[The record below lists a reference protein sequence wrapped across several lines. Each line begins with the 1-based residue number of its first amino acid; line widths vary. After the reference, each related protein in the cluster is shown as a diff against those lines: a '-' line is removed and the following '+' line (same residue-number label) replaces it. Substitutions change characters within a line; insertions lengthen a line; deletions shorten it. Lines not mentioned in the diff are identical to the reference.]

1 MQLPNRPIRTA
12 LALAVCQL
20 LLACAQPAKNNFVSH
35 FRDDTVQRDYV
46 FLPEGEDADGASQGK
61 KTSDDADGAKPR
73 ILSGTGKLLG
83 DAKAFP
89 PVAGKPSKL
98 NFEDAPLSQVVRT
111 VLGDIL
117 SLDYVLHPPIT
128 GNITLSTRSAIPAD
142 QILNLLETAL
152 QANGMAMVRD
162 ARGTYHVGR
171 VDALKSIGA
180 TVRQATTDK
189 PLAPGYGTIIVPLQ
203 YIGAN
208 EMAAILRPMVP
219 GDAIVRV
226 DNIRNLLVMAGSRA
240 QAEGWL
246 DMVRTFD
253 VNLLEGMSVGVFPL
267 KYVSIQEVS
276 AALQVMN
283 GGGAGGA
290 AVPGAPGAVG
300 GSVRPGAAVGAAA
313 AASAGAVTSLSEGNP
328 MFGALRIIPIE
339 RLNSVIV
346 ITPRAAYL
354 DEARRWLAKLD
365 QPGSGGSQPQLNIYR
380 VQNGNAKHL
389 AGVLAGIF
397 GGSAGGSTA
406 NSGVAPGLGTS
417 TSGTSVFGNN
427 SFGNSGFG
435 NSGFGSSGFGG
446 GGFGSS
452 GFGGS
457 GFGSG
462 GFGSGGFGNS
472 GFGSNSGQRFGSTTS
487 GVGNQ
492 AGTGQGMV
500 SANLGSVR
508 VMADEL
514 NNSVL
519 VWGTP
524 AEFERIEASLKK
536 LDLPPTQVLI
546 EASIV
551 EVTLNDSL
559 QYGLQWAFT
568 GDVGNKG
575 YSGAGGLLGA
585 STTGTVGASN
595 MDTTTGALGGTGL
608 LGAVA
613 QGAGFNYTLK
623 NSLGNIKAVLTALA
637 NKTQVK
643 VVASPTLMVLD
654 NHMAAI
660 TVGAQQPYQ
669 AGTAVV
675 GTSGTP
681 ISNYAYKDTGVS
693 LQVVPSVNAGNL
705 VTMTVNQSV
714 TDVGGKDD
722 ITQQR
727 AFLQRQI
734 SSRVAV
740 RSGESIVMGGLIQEN
755 SSTGRA
761 GIPYL
766 YDLPVVG
773 NLFGTTNNSGAR
785 TELIVIITPRVVRT
799 DIDVREVSDDL
810 REQMRSLAPL
820 LKSPSSGRAASDE
833 SFPAPSKASVEVGP
847 LAPASR

>member
-1 MQLPNRPIRTA
+1 MQLTNRPIRTA

-35 FRDDTVQRDYV
+35 FRDDTRQSDYV
-46 FLPEGEDADGASQGK
+46 FLPDDEADAAKGK
-61 KTSDDADGAKPR
+61 KSESADSAKPR
-73 ILSGTGKLLG
+73 ILDGTGKLLAE
-83 DAKAFP
+83 AKSFP
-89 PVAGKPSKL
+89 AVEGKPVKL

-128 GNITLSTRSAIPAD
+128 GNITLSTRSTIPAD
-142 QILNLLETAL
+142 QALNLLETAL
-152 QANGMAMVRD
+152 QANGLAMVRD

-180 TVRQATTDK
+180 TVRQAVSDK

-219 GDAIVRV
+219 GDAILRV

-276 AALQVMN
+276 AALQIMN
-283 GGGAGGA
+283 GGAGAGGA
-290 AVPGAPGAVG
+290 AAPGVAPGAASAVRPGAVG
-300 GSVRPGAAVGAAA
+300 TGAIAGG
-313 AASAGAVTSLSEGNP
+313 AGASGGATALTEGNP
-328 MFGALRIIPIE
+328 LFGALRIMPIE
-339 RLNSVIV
+339 RLNSILV

-354 DEARRWLAKLD
+354 DEARRWIAKLD

-380 VQNGNAKHL
+380 VQNGNARHL

-397 GGSAGGSTA
+397 GGAMAGATA

-417 TSGTSVFGNN
+417 TSGSGFGNN

-435 NSGFGSSGFGG
+435 NSS
-446 GGFGSS
+446 
-452 GFGGS
+452 
-457 GFGSG
+457 
-462 GFGSGGFGNS
+462 FGNS
-472 GFGSNSGQRFGSTTS
+472 GFGSNSGFGNSGFGGSGFGNSGFGNSGFGGSNFGSGQRVSSNTGFGQS
-487 GVGNQ
+487 GTMGQPGSQGAVG
-492 AGTGQGMV
+492 
-500 SANLGSVR
+500 ANLGSIR

-514 NNSVL
+514 NNTVL

-524 AEFERIEASLKK
+524 AEFERIESTLKK

-551 EVTLNDSL
+551 EVTLNDTL
-559 QYGLQWAFT
+559 RYGLQWAFS

-575 YSGAGGLLGA
+575 YSGNGGLLSAGGEKPPPGA
-585 STTGTVGASN
+585 AGMNSAGQLTEDAIT
-595 MDTTTGALGGTGL
+595 LG
-608 LGAVA
+608 
-613 QGAGFNYTLK
+613 QGFNYTLK

-637 NKTQVK
+637 GKTQVK
-643 VVASPTLMVLD
+643 VVASPTVTVLD
-654 NHMAAI
+654 NHTAAI
-660 TVGAQQPYQ
+660 SVGTQQPYQ
-669 AGTAVV
+669 AGSTSAVNV
-675 GTSGTP
+675 GTS
-681 ISNYAYKDTGVS
+681 INYQYKDTGVN
-693 LQVVPSVNAGNL
+693 LQVTPSVNAGNL

-714 TDVGGKDD
+714 TDVGGKDEV
-722 ITQQR
+722 TQQR
-727 AFLQRQI
+727 SFLQRQI

-755 SSTGRA
+755 SSEGRS

-773 NLFGTTNNSGAR
+773 NLFGSTNNSGAR

-799 DIDVREVSDDL
+799 DIDLREVSDDL
-810 REQMRSLAPL
+810 RERMRSLAPL
-820 LKSPSSGRAASDE
+820 LKTPS
-833 SFPAPSKASVEVGP
+833 SVEVGP
-847 LAPASR
+847 LTPAVP

>member
-1 MQLPNRPIRTA
+1 MKLHNRYIHTA

-20 LLACAQPAKNNFVSH
+20 LLACAQPPKNNFISH
-35 FRDDTVQRDYV
+35 FGVGAQSEGYV
-46 FLPEGEDADGASQGK
+46 FNDDEVPVKKDAE
-61 KTSDDADGAKPR
+61 KTSASEPR
-73 ILSGTGKLLG
+73 ILSGTGKLL
-83 DAKAFP
+83 AEA
-89 PVAGKPSKL
+89 KPSPALKDAQVKL
-98 NFEDAPLSQVVRT
+98 SFEDAPLSQVVRT

-128 GNITLSTRSAIPAD
+128 GTVTLSTQKNVSGD
-142 QILNLLETAL
+142 QALYLLEAAL
-152 QANGMAMVRD
+152 QANGQAIVRD

-171 VDALKSIGA
+171 VDALRGLGA
-180 TVRQATTDK
+180 SVRQASTSQ
-189 PLAPGYGTIIVPLQ
+189 PLAPGYGAIIVQLN

-219 GDAIVRV
+219 SDAILRV
-226 DNIRNLLVMAGSRA
+226 DNVRNLLVMGGSRA

-246 DMVRTFD
+246 EMVRTFD

-276 AALQVMN
+276 AALQLMS
-283 GGGAGGA
+283 GGGAA
-290 AVPGAPGAVG
+290 GAPGAAAT
-300 GSVRPGAAVGAAA
+300 PGAAGGARVGAAA
-313 AASAGAVTSLSEGNP
+313 QQAAAGAGASAALGEGNP
-328 MFGALRIIPIE
+328 LFGALRIMPIE
-339 RLNSVIV
+339 RLNSILV

-354 DEARRWLAKLD
+354 EEARRWITKLD

-380 VQNGNAKHL
+380 VQNGNARHL
-389 AGVLAGIF
+389 ANVLSGIF
-397 GGSAGGSTA
+397 GGATGGGAT

-417 TSGTSVFGNN
+417 TSNGFGGSSFGTNSFGG
-427 SFGNSGFG
+427 SGFGNSGFG
-435 NSGFGSSGFGG
+435 NSSFGNSSFGNTN
-446 GGFGSS
+446 S
-452 GFGGS
+452 
-457 GFGSG
+457 FGSG
-462 GFGSGGFGNS
+462 QRLGGTTGFGQSG
-472 GFGSNSGQRFGSTTS
+472 T
-487 GVGNQ
+487 
-492 AGTGQGMV
+492 TGQVGGQSSV
-500 SANLGSVR
+500 VANLGNIR
-508 VMADEL
+508 IMADEL

-524 AEFERIEASLKK
+524 AEFERIEVSLKK

-575 YSGAGGLLGA
+575 YSGTGGLLGA
-585 STTGTVGASN
+585 SSAGTVGASN
-595 MDTTTGALGGTGL
+595 MNTATGALGGIGAS
-608 LGAVA
+608 GAVA
-613 QGAGFNYTLK
+613 LGQGFNYTLK

-660 TVGAQQPYQ
+660 SVGAQQPYQ
-669 AGTAVV
+669 AGTTIV
-675 GTSGTP
+675 GTSSAS
-681 ISNYAYKDTGVS
+681 INNYAYKDTGVN

-714 TDVGGKDD
+714 TDVGGKDEV
-722 ITQQR
+722 TQQR
-727 AFLQRQI
+727 SFLQRQI

-755 SSTGRA
+755 SSSGRS

-766 YDLPVVG
+766 YDLPIVG
-773 NLFGTTNNSGAR
+773 NLFGTTNNTGAR

-799 DIDVREVSDDL
+799 DIDVREVSEDL
-810 REQMRSLAPL
+810 REKMQALTPL
-820 LKSPSSGRAASDE
+820 LKNSTSLPPGDQGG
-833 SFPAPSKASVEVGP
+833 KASVEVGP
-847 LAPASR
+847 LAPGQR

>member
-35 FRDDTVQRDYV
+35 FRDDTGQRDYV
-46 FLPEGEDADGASQGK
+46 FLPEGEGTDGASQGK

-89 PVAGKPSKL
+89 PVVGKPSKL

-117 SLDYVLHPPIT
+117 SLDFVLHPPIT

-226 DNIRNLLVMAGSRA
+226 DNIRNLLVMGGSRA

-276 AALQVMN
+276 AALQIMN

-290 AVPGAPGAVG
+290 ATPGAPGAAG

-380 VQNGNAKHL
+380 VQNGNARHL

-417 TSGTSVFGNN
+417 TSGTSAFGNN

-435 NSGFGSSGFGG
+435 NSGFGNSGFGN
-446 GGFGSS
+446 S
-452 GFGGS
+452 GFGNS
-457 GFGSG
+457 GFGNS
-462 GFGSGGFGNS
+462 GFGNSGFGNSGFGNS

-487 GVGNQ
+487 GIGNQ
-492 AGTGQGMV
+492 VGTGQGMV
-500 SANLGSVR
+500 SASLGSVR

-551 EVTLNDSL
+551 EVTLNDTL
-559 QYGLQWAFT
+559 RYGLQWAFS

-575 YSGAGGLLGA
+575 YSGNGGLLGQA
-585 STTGTVGASN
+585 GDDRPPGATSLDTATGG
-595 MDTTTGALGGTGL
+595 LGGL
-608 LGAVA
+608 SLG
-613 QGAGFNYTLK
+613 QGFNYTLK

-637 NKTQVK
+637 GKTQVK

-654 NHMAAI
+654 NHPAAI
-660 TVGAQQPYQ
+660 AVGTQQPYKS
-669 AGTAVV
+669 GTTVT
-675 GTSGTP
+675 GTSGTA
-681 ISNYAYKDTGVS
+681 IDNFSYKDTGVN

-714 TDVGGKDD
+714 TDVGAMDEV
-722 ITQQR
+722 TRQR

-755 SSTGRA
+755 SNEGRS

-773 NLFGTTNNSGAR
+773 NLFGSTNNSGAR

-810 REQMRSLAPL
+810 REQMRALSPL
-820 LKSPSSGRAASDE
+820 LKSSVRTAPDDA
-833 SFPAPSKASVEVGP
+833 FPAPSKASVEVGP

>member
-1 MQLPNRPIRTA
+1 MKLHNRYIHTA

-20 LLACAQPAKNNFVSH
+20 LLACAQPPKNNFISH
-35 FRDDTVQRDYV
+35 FGVGAQSEGYV
-46 FLPEGEDADGASQGK
+46 FNDDEVPVKKDAE
-61 KTSDDADGAKPR
+61 KTSASEPR
-73 ILSGTGKLLG
+73 ILSGTGKLL
-83 DAKAFP
+83 AEA
-89 PVAGKPSKL
+89 KPSPALKDAQVKL
-98 NFEDAPLSQVVRT
+98 SFEDAPLSQVVRT

-128 GNITLSTRSAIPAD
+128 GTVTLSTQKNVSGD
-142 QILNLLETAL
+142 QALYLLEAAL
-152 QANGMAMVRD
+152 QANGQAIVRD

-171 VDALKSIGA
+171 VDALRGLGA
-180 TVRQATTDK
+180 SVRQASTSQ
-189 PLAPGYGTIIVPLQ
+189 PLAPGYGAIIVQLN

-219 GDAIVRV
+219 SDAILRV
-226 DNIRNLLVMAGSRA
+226 DNVRNLLVMGGSRA

-246 DMVRTFD
+246 EMVRTFD

-276 AALQVMN
+276 AALQLMS
-283 GGGAGGA
+283 GGGAA
-290 AVPGAPGAVG
+290 GAPGAAAT
-300 GSVRPGAAVGAAA
+300 PGAAGGARVGAAA
-313 AASAGAVTSLSEGNP
+313 QQAAAGAGASAALGEGNP
-328 MFGALRIIPIE
+328 LFGALRIMPIE
-339 RLNSVIV
+339 RLNSILV

-354 DEARRWLAKLD
+354 EEARRWIAKLD
-365 QPGSGGSQPQLNIYR
+365 QPGSGGALPQLNIYR
-380 VQNGNAKHL
+380 VQNGNARHL
-389 AGVLAGIF
+389 ASVLAGIF
-397 GGSAGGSTA
+397 GGAGGGTAA

-417 TSGTSVFGNN
+417 TMGNSGFGSSS
-427 SFGNSGFG
+427 SFGNASGFG
-435 NSGFGSSGFGG
+435 NSGFGG
-446 GGFGSS
+446 S

-462 GFGSGGFGNS
+462 SSFGSS
-472 GFGSNSGQRFGSTTS
+472 GFGSTGSGTRFGSTAFGQS
-487 GVGNQ
+487 GQIGGV
-492 AGTGQGMV
+492 QGAAPTAA
-500 SANLGSVR
+500 SIGSIR

-524 AEFERIEASLKK
+524 AEFERIEVALKK

-551 EVTLNDSL
+551 EVTLNDTL
-559 QYGLQWAFT
+559 RYGLQWAFS

-575 YSGAGGLLGA
+575 YSGNGGLLAAGGEGAAPGA
-585 STTGTVGASN
+585 SALADSGG
-595 MDTTTGALGGTGL
+595 LGG
-608 LGAVA
+608 VA
-613 QGAGFNYTLK
+613 LGAGFNYTLK

-637 NKTQVK
+637 GKTEVK

-654 NHMAAI
+654 NHPAAI
-660 TVGAQQPYQ
+660 AVGTQQPYKS
-669 AGTAVV
+669 GTTIT
-675 GTSGTP
+675 GTSGTTVD
-681 ISNYAYKDTGVS
+681 NFAYKDTGVN
-693 LQVVPSVNAGNL
+693 LQVVPSVNAGNI

-714 TDVGGKDD
+714 TDVGAQDD
-722 ITQQR
+722 ITRQR

-755 SSTGRA
+755 SSSGRS

-810 REQMRSLAPL
+810 REKMQALTPL
-820 LKSPSSGRAASDE
+820 LKNSTSLPPGDQGG
-833 SFPAPSKASVEVGP
+833 KASVEVGP
-847 LAPASR
+847 LAPGQR

>member
-1 MQLPNRPIRTA
+1 MQLSNRPIRTA

-35 FRDDTVQRDYV
+35 FRTDTNQGDYV
-46 FLPEGEDADGASQGK
+46 FLPEDDGSDAKSK
-61 KTSDDADGAKPR
+61 KSDDEAGRTKPR
-73 ILSGTGKLLG
+73 ILDGTGKLLG
-83 DAKAFP
+83 EAKTFP
-89 PVAGKPSKL
+89 AVEGKPVKL
-98 NFEDAPLSQVVRT
+98 NFEDAPLAQVVRT

-128 GNITLSTRSAIPAD
+128 GNITLSTRSTIPAD
-142 QILNLLETAL
+142 QALNLLETAL
-152 QANGMAMVRD
+152 QANGLAMVRD

-180 TVRQATTDK
+180 TVRQAVVDK

-219 GDAIVRV
+219 GDAILRV

-276 AALQVMN
+276 SALQLMN
-283 GGGAGGA
+283 GGAGAAGAAAPAAGAAGG
-290 AVPGAPGAVG
+290 VRPGAVG
-300 GSVRPGAAVGAAA
+300 AGAVAGGAGAAA
-313 AASAGAVTSLSEGNP
+313 GATALTEGNP
-328 MFGALRIIPIE
+328 LFGALRIMPIE
-339 RLNSVIV
+339 RLNSILV

-354 DEARRWLAKLD
+354 DEARRWIAKLD
-365 QPGSGGSQPQLNIYR
+365 QPGSGGSQPQLNIYH
-380 VQNGNAKHL
+380 VQNGNARHL
-389 AGVLAGIF
+389 AGVLSGIF
-397 GGSAGGSTA
+397 GGSTGGTTA

-417 TSGTSVFGNN
+417 TGASAFGNSSGFGN
-427 SFGNSGFG
+427 SGFGNSGFG
-435 NSGFGSSGFGG
+435 NSGFGSSGFGSSG
-446 GGFGSS
+446 SGSSGFGSS
-452 GFGGS
+452 GFGSS
-457 GFGSG
+457 GFGS
-462 GFGSGGFGNS
+462 
-472 GFGSNSGQRFGSTTS
+472 SNSGQRLGSTTGFGQS
-487 GVGNQ
+487 GVMGQ
-492 AGTGQGMV
+492 AGGQGAV
-500 SANLGSVR
+500 VANLGSIR

-551 EVTLNDSL
+551 EVTLNDTL
-559 QYGLQWAFT
+559 RYGLQWAFS

-575 YSGAGGLLGA
+575 YSGTGGLLSAGGESAPPGA
-585 STTGTVGASN
+585 SGLNAAGQLTAEGIT
-595 MDTTTGALGGTGL
+595 LG
-608 LGAVA
+608 
-613 QGAGFNYTLK
+613 QGFNYTLK
-623 NSLGNIKAVLTALA
+623 NSLGNIKAMLTALA
-637 NKTQVK
+637 GKTQVK
-643 VVASPTLMVLD
+643 VVASPTLTVLD
-654 NHMAAI
+654 NHTAAI
-660 TVGAQQPYQ
+660 SVGTQQPYQ
-669 AGTAVV
+669 SGTTVV

-681 ISNYAYKDTGVS
+681 INNFAFKDTGVN
-693 LQVVPSVNAGNL
+693 LQVTPSVNAGNL

-714 TDVGGKDD
+714 TDVGAKDD
-722 ITQQR
+722 VTNQR
-727 AFLQRQI
+727 SFLQRQI

-755 SSTGRA
+755 SSEGRS

-799 DIDVREVSDDL
+799 DIDVREVSEDL
-810 REQMRSLAPL
+810 RERMRALAPL
-820 LKSPSSGRAASDE
+820 LKSP
-833 SFPAPSKASVEVGP
+833 ASVEVGP
-847 LAPASR
+847 MTAEPR

>member
-1 MQLPNRPIRTA
+1 MQLPNRPIRTV

-20 LLACAQPAKNNFVSH
+20 LLACAQPKNNFVNH
-35 FRDDTVQRDYV
+35 FRSDLAQGDYV
-46 FLPEGEDADGASQGK
+46 FLPEEEQGSKKPDASVQ
-61 KTSDDADGAKPR
+61 SPQPR
-73 ILSGTGKLLG
+73 ILEGTGKLLG
-83 DAKAFP
+83 EAKTLP
-89 PVAGKPSKL
+89 PVTGSPVKL
-98 NFEDAPLSQVVRT
+98 NFEDAPLAQVVRT
-111 VLGDIL
+111 VMGDIL
-117 SLDYVLHPPIT
+117 SLDYVLHPPISGT
-128 GNITLSTRSAIPAD
+128 ITLSTRNNIPAD
-142 QILNLLETAL
+142 QALNLLETAL

-180 TVRQATTDK
+180 TVRQASPTT
-189 PLAPGYGTIIVPLQ
+189 PLAPGYGVIIVPLQ

-219 GDAIVRV
+219 GDAILRV
-226 DNIRNLLVMAGSRA
+226 DNIRNLLVMSGSRA

-276 AALQVMN
+276 LALQVMN
-283 GGGAGGA
+283 GGGAGASAPAAPGVSAGA
-290 AVPGAPGAVG
+290 A
-300 GSVRPGAAVGAAA
+300 RPGAAA
-313 AASAGAVTSLSEGNP
+313 AAAGAGAATALTEGNP

-354 DEARRWLAKLD
+354 DEARRWLTKLD

-397 GGSAGGSTA
+397 GGASSGSTA

-417 TSGTSVFGNN
+417 TSGA
-427 SFGNSGFG
+427 
-435 NSGFGSSGFGG
+435 SGFGSSGFGNNSFG
-446 GGFGSS
+446 SGSSFGNTGFGSS
-452 GFGGS
+452 GS
-457 GFGSG
+457 
-462 GFGSGGFGNS
+462 FGNS
-472 GFGSNSGQRFGSTTS
+472 GFGSNSGQRFGSGMTS
-487 GVGNQ
+487 GFGNQ
-492 AGTGQGMV
+492 TGVGQGTGSV
-500 SANLGSVR
+500 TATLGSVR

-524 AEFERIEASLKK
+524 AEYERIEASLKK

-551 EVTLNDSL
+551 EVTLNDTL
-559 QYGLQWAFT
+559 RYGLQWAFS

-575 YSGAGGLLGA
+575 YSGNGGVLGQGGDGRPPGAAALDAATGGLADLSLG
-585 STTGTVGASN
+585 
-595 MDTTTGALGGTGL
+595 
-608 LGAVA
+608 
-613 QGAGFNYTLK
+613 QGFNYTLK

-637 NKTQVK
+637 GKTQVK

-654 NHMAAI
+654 NHPAAI
-660 TVGAQQPYQ
+660 AVGTQQPYKS
-669 AGTAVV
+669 GTTVT
-675 GTSGTP
+675 GTSGTT
-681 ISNYAYKDTGVS
+681 IDNFSYKDTGVN

-714 TDVGGKDD
+714 TDVGARDEV
-722 ITQQR
+722 TQQR

-755 SSTGRA
+755 SSEGRS

-773 NLFGTTNNSGAR
+773 NLFGSTNNSGAR

-810 REQMRSLAPL
+810 REQMRALAPI
-820 LKSPSSGRAASDE
+820 LKSPSSSSVTSGGS
-833 SFPAPSKASVEVGP
+833 SKASVEVGP
-847 LAPASR
+847 LTPALR

>member
-35 FRDDTVQRDYV
+35 FRDETVQRDYV
-46 FLPEGEDADGASQGK
+46 FLPEEEGADGASQGK

-290 AVPGAPGAVG
+290 AVPGAPGAAG

-417 TSGTSVFGNN
+417 TSGTSAFGNN

-457 GFGSG
+457 GFGGG

-575 YSGAGGLLGA
+575 YSGTGGLLGA
-585 STTGTVGASN
+585 STSVGASTV
-595 MDTTTGALGGTGL
+595 DTSNGALGGAGA

-613 QGAGFNYTLK
+613 LGQGFNYTLK

-637 NKTQVK
+637 SKTQIK

-654 NHMAAI
+654 NHQAAI
-660 TVGAQQPYQ
+660 AVGTQQPYQ
-669 AGTAVV
+669 SGATIV

-681 ISNYAYKDTGVS
+681 INNYAFKDTGVN
-693 LQVVPSVNAGNL
+693 LQVTPSVNAGNL
-705 VTMTVNQSV
+705 VTMSINQSV
-714 TDVGGKDD
+714 TDIGGEDEVTK
-722 ITQQR
+722 QR
-727 AFLQRQI
+727 SFLQRQI

-740 RSGESIVMGGLIQEN
+740 RSGESIVMGGLIQER
-755 SSTGRA
+755 SSAGNG

-766 YDLPVVG
+766 YDMPVIG
-773 NLFGTTNNSGAR
+773 KLFGTTSNSGAR

>member
-1 MQLPNRPIRTA
+1 MRKTGQKTMKLHNRPIRTA
-12 LALAVCQL
+12 MALAVCQM

-35 FRDDTVQRDYV
+35 FGADASQSYV
-46 FLPEGEDADGASQGK
+46 FNEEAPPKDSSDKEDKAE
-61 KTSDDADGAKPR
+61 PR
-73 ILSGTGKLLG
+73 ILTGTGKLLG
-83 DAKAFP
+83 EAK
-89 PVAGKPSKL
+89 PVPAVKEASVKL
-98 NFEDAPLSQVVRT
+98 SFEDAPLSQVVRT

-117 SLDYVLHPPIT
+117 GLDYVLHPPINGT
-128 GNITLSTRSAIPAD
+128 VTLSTQKNIPGD
-142 QILNLLETAL
+142 QALYLLETAL
-152 QANGMAMVRD
+152 QANGLAMVRD

-171 VDALKSIGA
+171 ADVLKSLGA
-180 TVRQATTDK
+180 SVRQASQSTA
-189 PLAPGYGTIIVPLQ
+189 LAPGFGAIVISLN

-219 GDAIVRV
+219 ADAILRV
-226 DNIRNLLVMAGSRA
+226 DAVRNVLVMSGSRA

-246 DMVRTFD
+246 EMVRTFD

-276 AALQVMN
+276 TALQLMSC
-283 GGGAGGA
+283 GGGAAAQPGASVPGGA
-290 AVPGAPGAVG
+290 SAGRPAAAGATP
-300 GSVRPGAAVGAAA
+300 AAA
-313 AASAGAVTSLSEGNP
+313 ALGEGNP
-328 MFGALRIIPIE
+328 LFGALRIMPIE
-339 RLNSVIV
+339 RLNSILV

-354 DEARRWLAKLD
+354 DEARRWIAKLD
-365 QPGSGGSQPQLNIYR
+365 QPGSGGALPQLNIYR

-389 AGVLAGIF
+389 ASVLSGIF
-397 GGSAGGSTA
+397 GGTGGGTTA

-417 TSGTSVFGNN
+417 ASGTSAFGN
-427 SFGNSGFG
+427 SSVGGSGFG
-435 NSGFGSSGFGG
+435 NSGFGSSGFG
-446 GGFGSS
+446 SS
-452 GFGGS
+452 
-457 GFGSG
+457 
-462 GFGSGGFGNS
+462 GFGNS
-472 GFGSNSGQRFGSTTS
+472 GFGSSGFGSSSFGNSGFGSNLGQRSGSGMTS
-487 GVGNQ
+487 GFGSQ
-492 AGTGQGMV
+492 AGTGQGAV
-500 SANLGSVR
+500 AASLGSIR

-524 AEFERIEASLKK
+524 AEYERIEASLKK

-585 STTGTVGASN
+585 STDAVGASSMN
-595 MDTTTGALGGTGL
+595 TTTGALGGAGA

-613 QGAGFNYTLK
+613 LGQGFNYTLK

-637 NKTQVK
+637 NKTHVK
-643 VVASPTLMVLD
+643 VVASPTVMVLD

-660 TVGAQQPYQ
+660 SVGTQQPYQ
-669 AGTAVV
+669 AGTTVV

-681 ISNYAYKDTGVS
+681 ISNYAYKDTGVN

-714 TDVGGKDD
+714 IDVGGKDQV
-722 ITQQR
+722 TQQR
-727 AFLQRQI
+727 SFLQRQI

-755 SSTGRA
+755 SSSGRS
-761 GIPYL
+761 GIPFL

-773 NLFGTTNNSGAR
+773 NLFGNTNNSGAR

-810 REQMRSLAPL
+810 REKMRSLTPM
-820 LKSPSSGRAASDE
+820 LKTSTSA
-833 SFPAPSKASVEVGP
+833 PAPSEAQGGDKASVEVGP
-847 LAPASR
+847 LAPVQR

>member
-1 MQLPNRPIRTA
+1 MRRQEPNNQSRKVMQLPNRPIQTV

-20 LLACAQPAKNNFVSH
+20 LLACAQPKNNFVNH
-35 FRDDTVQRDYV
+35 FRSDLAQESYV
-46 FLPEGEDADGASQGK
+46 FLPEGEEPGSK
-61 KTSDDADGAKPR
+61 KPEDSAQTPQPR
-73 ILSGTGKLLG
+73 ILEGTGKLLG
-83 DAKAFP
+83 EAKALP
-89 PVAGKPSKL
+89 PVTGSPVKL
-98 NFEDAPLSQVVRT
+98 NFEDAPLAQVVRT
-111 VLGDIL
+111 VMGDIL
-117 SLDYVLHPPIT
+117 SLDYVLHPPIAGT
-128 GNITLSTRSAIPAD
+128 VTLSTRNNIPAD
-142 QILNLLETAL
+142 QALNLLETAL

-180 TVRQATTDK
+180 TVRQASPTT
-189 PLAPGYGTIIVPLQ
+189 PLAPGYGAIIVPLQ

-219 GDAIVRV
+219 SDAILRV

-276 AALQVMN
+276 MALQVMN
-283 GGGAGGA
+283 GGGASA
-290 AVPGAPGAVG
+290 AAAPGVSAG
-300 GSVRPGAAVGAAA
+300 ASRPGASAATAAGAGAAA
-313 AASAGAVTSLSEGNP
+313 ALTEGNP

-397 GGSAGGSTA
+397 GGASSGSTA

-417 TSGTSVFGNN
+417 TSGASGFGSSGFGNN
-427 SFGNSGFG
+427 SFGSGSSFG
-435 NSGFGSSGFGG
+435 NSGFGSSGSFGNS
-446 GGFGSS
+446 GFGSS
-452 GFGGS
+452 GS
-457 GFGSG
+457 
-462 GFGSGGFGNS
+462 FGNS
-472 GFGSNSGQRFGSTTS
+472 GFGSNSGQRFGSGMTS
-487 GVGNQ
+487 GFGNQ
-492 AGTGQGMV
+492 TGAGQGTGSV
-500 SANLGSVR
+500 TATLGSVR

-524 AEFERIEASLKK
+524 AEYERIEASLKK

-551 EVTLNDSL
+551 EVTLNDQL
-559 QYGLQWAFT
+559 QYGLQWSFS

-575 YSGAGGLLGA
+575 YSGNGGLLAAATGVTGGTNIN
-585 STTGTVGASN
+585 STGG
-595 MDTTTGALGGTGL
+595 LGGTGAEGAIV
-608 LGAVA
+608 LG
-613 QGAGFNYTLK
+613 QGFNYTLK

-637 NKTQVK
+637 GKTQVK

-654 NHMAAI
+654 NHTAAI
-660 TVGAQQPYQ
+660 AVGTQQPYK
-669 AGTAVV
+669 AGTTIT
-675 GTSGTP
+675 GTSGTT
-681 ISNYAYKDTGVS
+681 SDNFAYKDTGVN
-693 LQVVPSVNAGNL
+693 LQVIPSVNAGNL

-714 TDVGGKDD
+714 TDIGAQDD
-722 ITQQR
+722 VTKQR

-755 SSTGRA
+755 SSSGRS

-773 NLFGTTNNSGAR
+773 NLFGATSNTGAR

-810 REQMRSLAPL
+810 REQMRALTPI
-820 LKSPSSGRAASDE
+820 LKSPSSSSVTSGGS
-833 SFPAPSKASVEVGP
+833 SKASVEIGP
-847 LAPASR
+847 LTPALR